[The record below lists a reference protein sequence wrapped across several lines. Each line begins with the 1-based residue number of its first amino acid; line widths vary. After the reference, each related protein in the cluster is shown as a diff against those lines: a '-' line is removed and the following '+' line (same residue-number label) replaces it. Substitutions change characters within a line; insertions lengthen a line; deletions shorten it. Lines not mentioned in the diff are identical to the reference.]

1 MAGLEAKVEEA
12 AEADDDLNEV
22 LEEKLVAAGAV
33 GGGGVSSEAT
43 PPPPPAGG
51 NLFREGDV
59 NHDDSVDKDDV
70 NNEVQ
75 GDKVTEKLFIV

>member
-1 MAGLEAKVEEA
+1 MEEA

>member
-22 LEEKLVAAGAV
+22 LEEKLMAAGAV
-33 GGGGVSSEAT
+33 GGGGVSSEAN